1 MRIATSTMNKMVS
14 GAMGS
19 SYNDYASV
27 INRIISKKNFTKISE
42 NPTDAT
48 KVLKLKNQLSELE
61 EYQSNI
67 KTATAEMNL
76 AYDTLGDIT
85 DELSIIQD
93 KITEA
98 SNGTTTPDE
107 AKAIA
112 TEIKQR
118 VSAIQDKMNTKYL
131 DNYIFAGT
139 YTQNQP
145 YVTNDDGDIVYQGS
159 SKKAGDRNLTIAE
172 NKTLTYNFAGEGI
185 FGKTDGTND
194 FFSQMK
200 DLDSLLNAEPLEYD
214 KIREKLGVLDTAV
227 KNTTQTQGDV
237 SAKVSSL
244 ETASDSNSDTILK
257 LTEDRSELEDVDIIK
272 AASDLVNAQ
281 QALQASYAI
290 GSQVLGSVSLL
301 DYL

>member
-1 MRIATSTMNKMVS
+1 MRIATSTMNKMMTN
-14 GAMGS
+14 AMGN

-67 KTATAEMNL
+67 KAANAEMNL
-76 AYDTLGDIT
+76 AYDTLGEVT
-85 DELSIIQD
+85 DELSVIKD

-98 SNGTTTPDE
+98 ANASTTPDA
-107 AKAIA
+107 AKALA
-112 TEIKQR
+112 TEIKER
-118 VSAIQDKMNTKYL
+118 VGSVQNKMNTKYL
-131 DNYIFAGT
+131 DNFIFSGT
-139 YTQNQP
+139 YTQQQP
-145 YVTNDDGDIVYQGS
+145 YVENADGDIIYQGS
-159 SKKAGDRNLTIAE
+159 SKKAGDRNLTIAQ
-172 NKTLTYNFAGEGI
+172 NKTFTYNFTGEEI
-185 FGKTDGTND
+185 FGATDGVND

-200 DLDSLLNAEPLEYD
+200 DLDALLNAQPLEYD

-227 KNTTQTQGDV
+227 NNITQVQGNV

-244 ETASDSNSDTILK
+244 ESASDANEDTILK
-257 LTEDRSELEDVDIIK
+257 LTSDRSELEDVDIIK
-272 AASDLVNAQ
+272 AASDLANAQ
-281 QALQASYAI
+281 QALQASYAV